1 MLLAV
6 VSGPRSCRPARILS
20 LSKPKS
26 MPYCLLLLAV
36 ALLGILP
43 TSPSSS
49 SRKTLSSSSLYSKI
63 SDNNGGSSNGH
74 GSSYYCAVSAFT
86 TVPVPTTTTKTAA
99 TFSYGTTSAVGG
111 IRKKPRLLP
120 TEFRLGYIDEK
131 HDWKNEN
138 VGPSESSSPPT
149 VVASDIAVT
158 VPAAQPQQRIV
169 GAVETTTP
177 PRGLSDA
184 ANHGIQQFLESNHH
198 PVDEYEYD
206 ESNNNFVYGANT
218 HSYHGLTHPTK
229 AGMVLATMLSFG
241 IIMGMTATSS
251 SSQSL
256 VDLSSIALTTPQQ
269 FVDLAGA
276 ALSSAFTGTA
286 QASSSTTT
294 VVADLSQWIHNTVP
308 TNLQDLDLEVLL
320 PKFSI
325 GIGSVIDLVPVER
338 IDDVV
343 QQQVQTMSHNI
354 DASLRSITQQT
365 TFLKERSI
373 GQFADLEQLGRTSIG
388 VMTDRVQT
396 FTDDATSKGQ
406 MFLDQTVSQWSTASL
421 QFQNDAKSV
430 VENVETTT
438 ANQIIDLKQTID
450 SQQEIWMNDVVDLS
464 SQVQDRFDVVSRQAN
479 DILTTKFDEYKS
491 IGISAFDHGM
501 EEFTAGVAVVDE
513 QMKDYSAKSSVWISD
528 TYNDLEHS
536 AVLQGDQLRAQ
547 LQDEYSLAATKS
559 EHWLSQAYD
568 FTVEQFKC
576 LKESSFKWTLET
588 TADLQRWGD
597 IQIDQASTTLQNDY
611 LLLSDWTQKV
621 EAETID
627 TSTQGIQNLKHL
639 TEQEMKYVSQE
650 FSTRYHQ
657 VDYQTRE
664 LSKEGQ
670 KVAFDQYNDMLV
682 KAEDY
687 IGFASQKLAELSCQV
702 ESQSRDLAAQGK
714 ELALTKYNELVEIS
728 KLESDRVLTF
738 IDSVVSE
745 LRELAKEGESM
756 ALEKYS
762 DLLQASQV
770 EMDRVIL
777 DLKTAYNTLNADV
790 LSGVAA
796 MKTAAAQTF
805 EEVRSETQHQYLVQ
819 TKMLTERLEIEK
831 QALSLHLSNLQFVL
845 ESQISTCEVELLSF
859 VSRISEALA
868 RMLYEY
874 AASLS
879 SYAEG
884 LASSAGIQ
892 TSGSLSTDTSSATGV
907 AKESLFLKSV
917 LETLVN

>member
-1 MLLAV
+1 
-6 VSGPRSCRPARILS
+6 
-20 LSKPKS
+20 
-26 MPYCLLLLAV
+26 MPYCLLLV
-36 ALLGILP
+36 VVGLLGILP
-43 TSPSSS
+43 CS
-49 SRKTLSSSSLYSKI
+49 Y
-63 SDNNGGSSNGH
+63 
-74 GSSYYCAVSAFT
+74 SYYAVSAFT
-86 TVPVPTTTTKTAA
+86 TVPTITTTSSPTKPAA
-99 TFSYGTTSAVGG
+99 TFSYSTTSAAGG
-111 IRKKPRLLP
+111 KTPRLLP
-120 TEFRLGYIDEK
+120 AEFRLGYIDEK

-138 VGPSESSSPPT
+138 VVGPPESSSPPT
-149 VVASDIAVT
+149 VATVDDIAVT
-158 VPAAQPQQRIV
+158 VPVQAHQTTV
-169 GAVETTTP
+169 GAVQITTTP
-177 PRGLSDA
+177 RGIPDA
-184 ANHGIQQFLESNHH
+184 AANFGIQQLESNH
-198 PVDEYEYD
+198 PDEYESEYD
-206 ESNNNFVYGANT
+206 ESNNSFVYGANSR
-218 HSYHGLTHPTK
+218 SYRGLTRPTK
-229 AGMVLATMLSFG
+229 AGTVLATMLSFG
-241 IIMGMTATSS
+241 IIMGMIVSSSSS

-256 VDLSSIALTTPQQ
+256 VDVSSIATATQQ
-269 FVDLAGA
+269 FVDLATV
-276 ALSSAFTGTA
+276 ALSSAFSTA
-286 QASSSTTT
+286 QTSTSTTT

-438 ANQIIDLKQTID
+438 ANQIIDLKQRID